1 MSLEKETKSS
11 EAEAPEAFKPTTPP
25 KKEASAGSKPVIIY
39 IMILFIA
46 AFLLMALS
54 FLMHQ
59 RSNTEALGNLQNS
72 VSAMQEVQDYQDEI
86 IELQE
91 QLAAAEDALEAQEK
105 ASDEALASKQEELN
119 QQSKVLEAMTDLYR
133 LQQAYSNKDY
143 DACQDMI
150 RHMEASGSVNYLP
163 KEITEDTEVTSPYN
177 RYTQFKEAVVAIRA
191 LGD

>member
-1 MSLEKETKSS
+1 MSLEKENKAS
-11 EAEAPEAFKPTTPP
+11 EPETP
-25 KKEASAGSKPVIIY
+25 KRENRTGSKPVIIY

-59 RSNTEALGNLQNS
+59 RSNTEALGDLQNS
-72 VSAMQEVQDYQDEI
+72 VTAMQEVQSYQDKV

-91 QLAAAEDALEAQEK
+91 ELAAAEDTMEEQEK
-105 ASDEALASKQEELN
+105 ASQEALTAKEQELT

-143 DACQDMI
+143 DGCQDI
-150 RHMEASGSVNYLP
+150 IERMETSGSVDCLP
-163 KEITEDTEVTSPYN
+163 KAITGDTAVTAPYE
-177 RYTQFKEAVVAIRA
+177 RFTQFKEAVTAILA

>member
-1 MSLEKETKSS
+1 MSLENENKASQPETSV
-11 EAEAPEAFKPTTPP
+11 PETP
-25 KKEASAGSKPVIIY
+25 KKETTTGSKPVIIY

-59 RSNTEALGNLQNS
+59 RSNTEALGDLQNS
-72 VSAMQEVQDYQDEI
+72 VSAMQEVQSYQDKV

-91 QLAAAEDALEAQEK
+91 DTLEEQEK
-105 ASDEALASKQEELN
+105 ASQETLAAKEAELT

-143 DACQDMI
+143 DGCQAI
-150 RHMEASGSVNYLP
+150 IQQMETSGSVKCLP
-163 KEITEDTEVTSPYN
+163 KEITGATGVTAPYE
-177 RYTQFKEAVVAIRA
+177 RFTQFKEAVTAILA

>member
-1 MSLEKETKSS
+1 MSLENENKSSQPETSVPETPQKET
-11 EAEAPEAFKPTTPP
+11 TT
-25 KKEASAGSKPVIIY
+25 GSKPVIIY

-59 RSNTEALGNLQNS
+59 RSNTEALGDLRNS
-72 VSAMQEVQDYQDEI
+72 VSAMQEVQSYQDKV

-91 QLAAAEDALEAQEK
+91 ELAAAEEALEEQEK
-105 ASDEALASKQEELN
+105 TSQETLAAKQEELT

-133 LQQAYSNKDY
+133 LQQSYSNKDY
-143 DACQDMI
+143 EGCQAMI
-150 RHMEASGSVNYLP
+150 QQMEASGSVKYLP
-163 KEITEDTEVTSPYN
+163 REITGDAGVTAPYV
-177 RYTQFKEAVVAIRA
+177 RFSQFKEAVAAILA

>member
-1 MSLEKETKSS
+1 MSEEKQNMPQEPEKVPVH
-11 EAEAPEAFKPTTPP
+11 AEKN
-25 KKEASAGSKPVIIY
+25 KKPVIVY

-59 RSNTEALGNLQNS
+59 RSNTEALGQLQNS
-72 VSAMQEVQDYQDEI
+72 MTAMQEVQATQEKN

-91 QLAAAEDALEAQEK
+91 QLSDLQDELEKTTKAYEGQLNALLGDLEQQE
-105 ASDEALASKQEELN
+105 QEEAAL
-119 QQSKVLEAMTDLYR
+119 MDLYR

-143 DACQDMI
+143 ELCQSI
-150 RHMEASGSVNYLP
+150 IETMEASGSAALLP
-163 KEITEDTEVTSPYN
+163 TTVSADDTVTPPSE
-177 RYTQFKEAVVAIRA
+177 RFSQFKDAVTAILT

>member
-1 MSLEKETKSS
+1 MSLEKENN
-11 EAEAPEAFKPTTPP
+11 APEPEALKPETP
-25 KKEASAGSKPVIIY
+25 KKENSTGSKPVIIY

-59 RSNTEALGNLQNS
+59 RSNTEALGDLQNS
-72 VSAMQEVQDYQDEI
+72 VSAMQEVQSYQDKI

-91 QLAAAEDALEAQEK
+91 ELAAAEDALEAQEK
-105 ASDEALASKQEELN
+105 AADEALAAQQEELDRQN
-119 QQSKVLEAMTDLYR
+119 KVLEAMTDLYR

-143 DACQDMI
+143 DSCQDMI
-150 RHMEASGSVNYLP
+150 QRMETSGSIDYLP
-163 KEITEDTEVTSPYN
+163 KEITVDSSVTAPYE
-177 RYTQFKEAVVAIRA
+177 RYTQFKKAVTAILA